1 MLLSMLCFL
10 LCCNAVVW
18 CGVVLRCVAL
28 RCIVPNGIILLVWVK
43 LVVFFIFCDIIQSV
57 ILSAMLFCIV
67 VLSVVLCFV
76 ASCYVVLLFYRVVCP
91 IPHCGALLLVIL
103 LEAS

>member
-1 MLLSMLCFL
+1 M
-10 LCCNAVVW
+10 W
-18 CGVVLRCVAL
+18 CGFALRCVAL

-67 VLSVVLCFV
+67 VLSVVLCCV
-76 ASCYVVLLFYRVVCP
+76 ALCYVVLLFYRVVCP